1 MANRIKLRRGA
12 DAPLLE
18 NLEDFELGYSIK
30 ENQLY
35 IKVVEDDGNGNIEKT
50 IKKIPEID
58 RNTEFTDTLAL
69 TSSDVGTTNPKQYFF
84 ITNSNLINKIAAII
98 DIDYLSANMKDN
110 YVKIFRNMD
119 LVEDILMENELPD
132 GGTLNNTIKLKI
144 RGSLPSRND
153 VGSGITIP
161 IKVLVIK

>member
-35 IKVVEDDGNGNIEKT
+35 IKVVEDDGNGNVERI
-50 IKKIPEID
+50 IKKIPEIN
-58 RNTEFTDTLAL
+58 RNTEFTTTLTL
-69 TSSDVGTTNPKQYFF
+69 KSSDVGTNPKQEFF
-84 ITNSNLINKIAAII
+84 ITDSNLINKIAAII
-98 DIDYLSANMKDN
+98 DIDYLSENINDN

-119 LVEDILMENELPD
+119 LVEDNLTENELPV

-144 RGSLPSRND
+144 RGSLPSRSD